1 MPPALAWIVEGLARN
16 PLEVVAAIFG
26 VVSVWLSTREHIAS
40 WPTAIVNVALYFVVF
55 QRAKLYADM
64 GLQVVYLL
72 LSIYGW
78 YEWKFGGAGRTELP
92 VTRTSRR
99 QALTLASLAV
109 CFAAALGLYLQQRTD
124 AALPWVDS
132 AAVATSL
139 AAQWMMTRKLLEN
152 WLVWIAV
159 DVVYVAMFVTKGLFV
174 TAVLYAIFLVL
185 ATFGYSGWRRSWA
198 SHASS

>member
-1 MPPALAWIVEGLARN
+1 MPPLIQWIADGLARN
-16 PLEVVAAIFG
+16 PLEVVAALFG
-26 VVSVWLSTREHIAS
+26 VISVWLSTREHIAS

-64 GLQVVYLL
+64 GLQVVYLA
-72 LSIYGW
+72 LSVYGW
-78 YEWKFGGAGRTELP
+78 YEWKFGGADRTELH

-99 QALTLASLAV
+99 QAISLATLAVL
-109 CFAAALGLYLQQRTD
+109 FAAGLGLYLERHTD

-152 WLVWIAV
+152 WLVWVAV
-159 DVVYVAMFVTKGLFV
+159 DVVYVVMFISKGLV
-174 TAVLYAIFLVL
+174 ITAVLYAIFLLL
-185 ATFGYSGWRRSWA
+185 AAQGFFQWRRSWQA
-198 SHASS
+198 HASS